1 LLVRKEDMMS
11 GGKHGH
17 ISKGRVHTKVDALLN
32 HRSATGNF
40 DQRAAFKAAL
50 LGAGPMAADYLQI
63 LQNPPAGVNPGDINY
78 LRDTWYNEGPNG
90 WWPWLQPIHL
100 IIRYGLIKAI
110 DLADQNRDPAGNLSP
125 LPIDSYWAPC
135 SDQVEVILTVS
146 AQQVTRIILTPPSPE
161 VPPRRQNP
169 ARMWNIRRGSG
180 QEVAAGPGHIPTET
194 NDEIVESVDTQ
205 HRIVTWREKEF

>member
-1 LLVRKEDMMS
+1 MS

-17 ISKGRVHTKVDALLN
+17 ISKGRVHAKVDALLN
-32 HRSATGNF
+32 HKDAMGNF

-50 LGAGPMAADYLQI
+50 IGAGPVTDYLQI
-63 LQNPPAGVNPGDINY
+63 LQNQAGVTPGAINY
-78 LRDTWYNEGPNG
+78 LTTTWYNEGLDG
-90 WWPWLQPIHL
+90 WWLWLQPIHL

-110 DLADQNRDPAGNLSP
+110 DLADQNLDPVTGNPQP

-161 VPPRRQNP
+161 VPPRRRNHAP
-169 ARMWNIRRGSG
+169 MWSIRRGSG
-180 QEVAAGPGHIPTET
+180 QEVPPGQGRNSTET
-194 NDEIVESVDTQ
+194 NDEVVEGVDVQ
-205 HRIVTWREKEF
+205 SKIVTWREKEF